1 MERTSDGI
9 AWRTEA
15 THDTIYEPPEAGR
28 NIEFL
33 PYMFGKSDNLELLA
47 KHGYPMKGRVLSDH
61 ESGRSDTVAVEWEV
75 DSMAD
80 YEGALEGL
88 MSNAE
93 AAREFGSW
101 EEQLGEMIH
110 YSVAEQWTLR

>member
-1 MERTSDGI
+1 MAIVMRRVFYGKIGAADRLVE
-9 AWRTEA
+9 
-15 THDTIYEPPEAGR
+15 HHKAG
-28 NIEFL
+28 
-33 PYMFGKSDNLELLA
+33 LELLA

-61 ESGRSDTVAVEWEV
+61 ESGRSDQVAVEWEV

-80 YEGALEGL
+80 YEGALAGL

-110 YSVAEQWTLR
+110 YSVAEQWTLH